1 MRYHG
6 MLEMWKKFHMV
17 EDIYHYIQRHPNR
30 MKYYK
35 RNGYEFAI
43 TERSGDVCLA
53 VGRKGKI
60 TTYEVCLAVGRKGKI
75 TTYEVFIMQHN
86 AERIIAGVTIA
97 ASQSPPGNEQW
108 GRKGWTYSSEDQAR
122 EKYTGLTKP

>member
-1 MRYHG
+1 
-6 MLEMWKKFHMV
+6 MV
-17 EDIYHYIQRHPNR
+17 EDIYHYIQRHTNR

-60 TTYEVCLAVGRKGKI
+60 TTYEV
-75 TTYEVFIMQHN
+75 FIMQHN
-86 AERIIAGVTIA
+86 AERIIAGVTIQ

-122 EKYTGLTKP
+122 EKYADLTKP